1 MTTNGKREAPAA
13 VGRHPSAERIEEDHH
28 ALGGQL
34 DAVAAATGRTALVEA
49 LAPLPAMLQEHF
61 ALEEQFDGF
70 YDDLLARRPSMAS
83 ALDALRDEHRV
94 ILDECDSL
102 CRQLEERM
110 RAERSVEEIADDT
123 KRDVARLLD
132 SLRRHEHQESVM
144 MGDAYY
150 TDE

>member
-1 MTTNGKREAPAA
+1 MTTNDKREAREA
-13 VGRHPSAERIEEDHH
+13 VGRHPSADRIEEDHH
-28 ALGGQL
+28 ALRGQL
-34 DAVAAATGRTALVEA
+34 DAVAAAVGRAALVEA
-49 LAPLPAMLQEHF
+49 LLPLPAMLQGHF

-70 YDDLLARRPSMAS
+70 YDDLLARRPALAS
-83 ALDALRDEHRV
+83 ALDVLRDEHRV
-94 ILDECDSL
+94 ILDECESL

-110 RAERSVEEIADDT
+110 RAERSVEEIADAT

-132 SLRRHEHQESVM
+132 GLRRHEHQESVM